1 MFNHSDLIANEWE
14 LCGMPNPDLRDE
26 RESFDS
32 YSDEERG
39 VGFERTLSGE
49 KQYEGWKEEWM

>member
-1 MFNHSDLIANEWE
+1 MFMHSDLIANEWE

-26 RESFDS
+26 RDS